1 MIRNGRAVQGKLSS
15 TAVLSFVIILAL
27 SGSGC
32 GDFFVSGNALN
43 SISVTPSSIFL
54 TIGETKQFTAN
65 GTSVNGDSE
74 DVTSTAKWS
83 SSASSFATVSAG
95 LVTAVATGTST
106 ITASQDGVEAN
117 GGVIV
122 NASALTGITVTGS
135 TSTISSGSTVQLK
148 ATANFQDGSSK
159 DITNQVTWA
168 SDSTN
173 VATVSSTGLV
183 TGVTIG
189 TSNITASVTTTA
201 STITSD
207 KFAVNVQ

>member
-1 MIRNGRAVQGKLSS
+1 MIRNGKAVKTRWG
-15 TAVLSFVIILAL
+15 TVAVFVLILLLTFAT
-27 SGSGC
+27 SGC

-43 SISVTPSSIFL
+43 SISVTPTSIFL
-54 TIGETKQFTAN
+54 TVGETKQFTAN
-65 GTSVNGDSE
+65 GTTVNGNSQ

-83 SSASSFATVSAG
+83 SSAPSFATVSAG
-95 LVTAVATGTST
+95 LVTAVATGNAT

-135 TSTISSGSTVQLK
+135 TSTIAIGSTVQLTAK
-148 ATANFQDGSSK
+148 ANFQDGSSK
-159 DITNQVTWA
+159 DITNQVTWT

-173 VATVSSTGLV
+173 VATVSNTGLV
-183 TGVTIG
+183 TGVTTG
-189 TSNITASVTTTA
+189 TANITASVTATS

-207 KFAVNVQ
+207 KFAVTVQ